1 MKKTGS
7 YEAKSKFS
15 QILRA
20 VSDGEEF
27 LITNHG
33 KPVAKLVPANDRTG
47 RDAAEVI
54 QDLQAFQTRSDGSD
68 VGLDDVQAAK
78 QDGRR

>member
-1 MKKTGS
+1 MRTIGS

-20 VSDGEEF
+20 VRDGEEF

-33 KPVAKLVPANDRTG
+33 KPIAKLVPANDRTG
-47 RDAAEVI
+47 RDVAEVI
-54 QDLQAFQTRSDGSD
+54 QDLQAFQTRSDCSAVD
-68 VGLDDVQAAK
+68 LDDVQAAK
-78 QDGRR
+78 KDGRR

>member
-1 MKKTGS
+1 MQKIDS

-33 KPVAKLVPANDRTG
+33 KPIAKLVPANDRTG
-47 RDAAEVI
+47 RDVAEVI
-54 QDLQAFQTRSDGSD
+54 QDLQAFQTRSDCRAVD
-68 VGLDDVQAAK
+68 LDDVQAAK
-78 QDGRR
+78 KDGRR